1 MSYLTAGVQCI
12 LERMMIMVMMIGSDD
27 GDLVNDQDCLRPE
40 DQDNEVKTSFYQ
52 ILKYPLQSTFL

>member
-27 GDLVNDQDCLRPE
+27 GDLVNDQDYLRPE

-52 ILKYPLQSTFL
+52 IQKYPLQSTFL

>member
-1 MSYLTAGVQCI
+1 
-12 LERMMIMVMMIGSDD
+12 MVMMIGSDD

-52 ILKYPLQSTFL
+52 ILKNPLQYVSITGLSC